1 MEDIMLLFKKKQN
14 MANHEW
20 MYNGWSRGQS
30 PSHEWIEN
38 TKINT
43 VWWQNANMS
52 CSSEQVAS
60 C

>member
-1 MEDIMLLFKKKQN
+1 
-14 MANHEW
+14 MANREW
-20 MYNGWSRGQS
+20 MYNDWSRGQP

-38 TKINT
+38 TKINI